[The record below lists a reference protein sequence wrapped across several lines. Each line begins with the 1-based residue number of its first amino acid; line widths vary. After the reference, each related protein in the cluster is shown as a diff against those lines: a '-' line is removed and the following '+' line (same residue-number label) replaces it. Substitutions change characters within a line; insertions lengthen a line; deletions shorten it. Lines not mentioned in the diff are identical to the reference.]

1 MANNTV
7 LFQIMDLRI
16 NDALEKVLAND
27 DDYQKTQKQADIYS
41 NQMDALNLANE
52 TRLLIDRYASALNAN
67 SCRYGELAYV
77 LGFSD
82 CLELLLGLSH
92 VPTLKKH
99 PKI

>member
-1 MANNTV
+1 MVNDTV
-7 LFQIMDLRI
+7 LFQLMDLRI

-27 DDYQKTQKQADIYS
+27 DYQETQKQADIYS
-41 NQMDALNLANE
+41 NQVDDLNLADE
-52 TRLLIDRYASALNAN
+52 TRLLIDRYVSALNAN

-92 VPTLKKH
+92 VPALKKH
-99 PKI
+99 P

>member
-1 MANNTV
+1 MINNTV

-16 NDALEKVLAND
+16 NDALEKIIAND
-27 DDYQKTQKQADIYS
+27 DDYQETQKQADIYA
-41 NQMDALNLANE
+41 NQIDALNLDGE
-52 TRLLIDRYASALNAN
+52 TRLLIDRHVSALNAN

-99 PKI
+99 PGF

>member
-1 MANNTV
+1 MESNTV
-7 LFQIMDLRI
+7 LFQLMDLRI

-27 DDYQKTQKQADIYS
+27 DDYQETQQQADVYS
-41 NQMDALNLANE
+41 NQIDALNLAGE
-52 TRLLIDRYASALNAN
+52 TRLLIDRYVSALNAN
-67 SCRYGELAYV
+67 GCRYGELAYV

-99 PKI
+99 PEI